1 VILLENSNE
10 WNLSPAKEGSSK
22 KNERKKE
29 REKKR
34 SVDWKAEEV
43 KPHMNKLHVSKG
55 KKEDEV
61 YMLLRD
67 ILSKERRKG
76 DHIFL

>member
-1 VILLENSNE
+1 
-10 WNLSPAKEGSSK
+10 
-22 KNERKKE
+22 
-29 REKKR
+29 
-34 SVDWKAEEV
+34 
-43 KPHMNKLHVSKG
+43 MNKLHVSKG

-61 YMLLRD
+61 YKLLRD